1 MTLLVF
7 GAGGQLGKEI
17 GGTVARRNLSAVL
30 LSRAEADI
38 ADRQTIVSA
47 VEKTQ
52 PSAVIN
58 AAAYTKVDKAEDEPE
73 QAYRENRDGPALL
86 AEICAAKGLP
96 LIHVSTD
103 YVFDGTKPTPYIETD
118 PVAPLGIYGA
128 SKEAGERAIRD
139 RLEHHVIL
147 RTAWVYGVHGNNFL
161 KTMLNLARTKESWG
175 VVADQRGN
183 PTATADL
190 ADALLTAAARAAD
203 KRSSNLWGTYHF
215 AGTGAATWH
224 DFASEI
230 VSAQAPITG
239 RRPEVRA
246 ITTADYPTKAKRP
259 VNSCLDSTRF
269 ETVFGMKARPWAART
284 REVVAALLSAST
296 Q

>member
-17 GGTVARRNLSAVL
+17 GDTVARRNLPAVL

-38 ADRQTIVSA
+38 ADRQAVMSA

-52 PSAVIN
+52 PSVVIN

-73 QAYRENRDGPALL
+73 QAYRENRDGPGLL

-103 YVFDGTKPTPYIETD
+103 YVFDGTKPTPYVETD
-118 PVAPLGIYGA
+118 PVAPLGVYGA

-139 RLEHHVIL
+139 RLERHVIL

-190 ADALLTAAARAAD
+190 ADAILTAAARAAEG
-203 KRSSNLWGTYHF
+203 RSSGFWGTYHF

-224 DFASEI
+224 NFASEI
-230 VSAQAPITG
+230 VSAQAAATG
-239 RRPEVRA
+239 RRPEVRP
-246 ITTADYPTKAKRP
+246 ITTAEYPTKARRP
-259 VNSCLDSTRF
+259 VNSCLDSGHF
-269 ETVFGMKARPWAART
+269 ETVFGVKAQPWAART
-284 REVVAALLSAST
+284 QEVVAALLSAST
-296 Q
+296 R